1 MNCFTFRVPSDV
13 NLHSDRHH
21 PMKDHSKCMALSS
34 NQFLSQ
40 YLDIWFAECGYSNT
54 DINWLSLVLLNSVR

>member
-1 MNCFTFRVPSDV
+1 MQRFTFRVPVDV

-21 PMKDHSKCMALSS
+21 PMKGHSKCMALSS

-40 YLDIWFAECGYSNT
+40 YLDIWFAECSYNNT
-54 DINWLSLVLLNSVR
+54 DIHWRSLVLLHSVR